1 MNGRFRGD
9 SLARPTFHGKSGVSV
24 IDYAVC
30 SLRSRRRKGKGIGRK
45 KRGGLGREGKGHLL
59 PFPFPLFRAF
69 LPPPLPLPFLRL
81 PHRLCNMRPRLIFHS
96 NANSL
101 LKEPSNL
108 TDHSPIMTWLNIN
121 TVNNHLAT
129 EKTNDTFICLPNR
142 KMHMIHHKNLK
153 QQCKQETYRE

>member
-1 MNGRFRGD
+1 MLLTMQYVACVAGVERGRGQ
-9 SLARPTFHGKSGVSV
+9 G
-24 IDYAVC
+24 
-30 SLRSRRRKGKGIGRK
+30 GRK
-45 KRGGLGREGKGHLL
+45 KRGGLGREGKGRLL

-69 LPPPLPLPFLRL
+69 LPPPLPLPYLRL

-96 NANSL
+96 IANSL

-129 EKTNDTFICLPNR
+129 EKTNDTLICLPKQGNAYDSSQKFKPAVQTR
-142 KMHMIHHKNLK
+142 DIKRMIDDFLVQTLFKN
-153 QQCKQETYRE
+153 